1 MGKAIRKSKELV
13 PDFEHLS
20 KVFRY
25 HHVNLSKRSLRK
37 LWEVAQNRHP
47 LSPETRNRLALLAG
61 FQSWDD
67 LQDTLHGETDASVN
81 YGNEE
86 NKKRKDPVVDSSF
99 FISYAMTI
107 RWKAI

>member
-1 MGKAIRKSKELV
+1 MKKDLRSLLQEMGKAIRKSKELV

-37 LWEVAQNRHP
+37 LWEVAQNPHP

-86 NKKRKDPVVDSSF
+86 NKKGR
-99 FISYAMTI
+99 IQ
-107 RWKAI
+107 